1 MSGSALNITFTINL
15 NSIIMKKISLLTLSL
30 LVLIGCND
38 TKNKDDKKEE
48 METVDVSNTSV
59 TLTPLKG
66 SPEYA
71 EAALAHLGG
80 DVIEV
85 AAGSVDFNFAVE
97 NYELGTQTSNAGEN
111 GLANSGKGQHI
122 HFILDNGPYS
132 AHYESDFSKDIEE
145 GDHVLLAFLSRS
157 YHEAVKNPTSFIV
170 KKIRAGNPSEDQQMD
185 VDFSA
190 EHMFYSRPKGTYSG
204 KDTKKILL
212 DFFLVGTKIS
222 PDGNKV
228 KAVIN
233 DGEEFLLTEWK
244 PQFIEGLPMGKNKI
258 QLTLVDKNLDPIPGP
273 FNTVTRTIT
282 LEK

>member
-1 MSGSALNITFTINL
+1 
-15 NSIIMKKISLLTLSL
+15 MKKISLLTLTLSL
-30 LVLIGCND
+30 LVLVGCNE

-48 METVDVSNTSV
+48 VKTVDVTDSIV
-59 TLTPLKG
+59 TLTPLEG
-66 SPEYA
+66 SPEYT
-71 EAALAHLGG
+71 EATLTHPGG

-85 AAGSVDFNFAVE
+85 PAGSVDFNFAVE
-97 NYELGTQTSNAGEN
+97 NYELGTQTANAGKN

-132 AHYESDFSKDIEE
+132 AHYESDFSKDIEV

-170 KKIRAGNPSEDQQMD
+170 KKIRVGDPSEDQQMD

-204 KDTKKILL
+204 KDTEKVLL

-244 PQFIEGLPMGKNKI
+244 PQVIEGLPMGENKI
-258 QLTLVDKNLDPIPGP
+258 QLTLVDKDLKPIPGP